1 MDDERYEYRAFVIR
15 TRDHLSA
22 RQAILQAHSDLAREY
37 GPGWE
42 FEGSVPGAVAS
53 NESPAETRPA
63 PHSVGTVLLFRRRK
77 QQRVTGV
84 SIGP

>member
-1 MDDERYEYRAFVIR
+1 MDDERYEYKAFVIR

-22 RQAILQAHSDLAREY
+22 RRAILQAHSDLSKEF

-53 NESPAETRPA
+53 ENSPTDSSS
-63 PHSVGTVLLFRRRK
+63 HHNSHGTVLLFRRRK
-77 QQRVTGV
+77 HQRVTGV

>member
-22 RQAILQAHSDLAREY
+22 RKAILQAHSDLAKEF

-53 NESPAETRPA
+53 AESPPES
-63 PHSVGTVLLFRRRK
+63 HSTSNNHGTVLLFRRRK